1 MESLLQDIKFG
12 AKLLWKDKGFAI
24 TAIATLAL
32 CIGANAAIFSVINS
46 VILRPLPVP
55 ESERLLIGFNSYP
68 NAGVQRASNGV
79 PDYYDRLRELDDVLE
94 EQAMF
99 NNSGLTFGEEGE
111 VQRGLGLNVTPSY
124 FRLMRVEPILGRI
137 FTEEEGEP
145 GNEQKI
151 VLSYALW
158 QQLYGGDENVLGRDL
173 RIYSRPYTIV
183 GVMPSTFEGLDPDT
197 DLWRPLAFTEEQKS
211 DQNRHS
217 NNWEYIGRL
226 RPGATLEQAQAQM
239 DAIVAANYERLP
251 EWKEILTNAG
261 YNVQVHN
268 LQEYLTRDIRPSL
281 YLLWGGVLFV
291 LMIGAVNI
299 ANLVL
304 ARSSVRMKELA
315 TRFSLGAGRWRVSRQ
330 LLTES
335 ILLTIFGGAFGL
347 LFGYWGLSALRS
359 LGLEELPRGSEV
371 SMDGFVLAFIL
382 CLAVLVGVLISL
394 IPMLQVVRVNMSSV
408 FREEGRTGT
417 SSKGAR
423 LARSGLVV
431 VQVSLAF
438 VLLIGAGLL
447 LASFRQVLSIDP
459 GFRDPEQVLT
469 GGVALPS
476 ARYEDD
482 AALRAFMNEALDR
495 IRALPGVVEAGA
507 TDTIPFGFNNS
518 DSVILAEGYEME
530 PGESLVSPSRV
541 TVTRGYFEAMGV
553 ELIEGRFFNATDTPE
568 SQPVIMIDDRLAQ
581 KFWPNESPIG
591 KRMYRPTSIED
602 MAAITEE
609 TVFFNVVGTVKG
621 LKLRAL
627 VDPDERVGTYFFPHE
642 QNPRS
647 GPVFAIKTAVD
658 PNSLIGAVRAEI
670 TAMDPEVPFIMPQTM
685 QVRMSESLVSRR
697 SPMVLAMT
705 FGGVALFLAAVGIYG
720 VLAYMVTQRTKEIGI
735 RVALGS
741 GADRI
746 FKLILLEGL
755 IILFIGF
762 ALGIAL
768 TFAMRRVVESQLYA
782 VQPMDPVVLISVVV
796 VLGLV
801 ALVACLVPARR
812 ASRVD
817 PIVALRQE

>member
-55 ESERLLIGFNSYP
+55 ESERLVIGFNSYP

-99 NNSGLTFGEEGE
+99 NNAGLTIGEEGD
-111 VQRGLGLNVTPSY
+111 VQRALGLNVTPSY

-151 VLSYALW
+151 VLSYAMW
-158 QQLYGGDENVLGRDL
+158 QQLYGGDEDVLGRDL

-183 GVMPSTFEGLDPDT
+183 GVMPPTFEGLDPDT
-197 DLWRPLAFTEEQKS
+197 DLWRPLAFSEEQKG
-211 DQNRHS
+211 DGNRHS

-226 RPGATLEQAQAQM
+226 RPDATLEQVQAQM
-239 DAIVAANYERLP
+239 DAITAANLERLP
-251 EWKEILTNAG
+251 EWKEVLTNAG
-261 YNVQVHN
+261 HHVQVHN
-268 LQEYLTRDIRPSL
+268 LQEYLTRDIRPML

-315 TRFSLGAGRWRVSRQ
+315 TRFALGAGRWRVSRQ

-347 LFGYWGLSALRS
+347 LLGYWGLSALRS
-359 LGLEELPRGSEV
+359 IGLDELPRGSEV

-394 IPMLQVVRVNMSSV
+394 IPMLQVIRVNMSSV

-423 LARSGLVV
+423 LVRSGLVV

-438 VLLIGAGLL
+438 ILLIGAGLL

-530 PGESLVSPSRV
+530 AGESLVSPSRV
-541 TVTRGYFEAMGV
+541 IVTTGYFEAMGV
-553 ELIEGRFFNATDTPE
+553 ELVEGRFFDATDTPD
-568 SQPVIMIDDRLAQ
+568 SAPVIMIDDRLAR
-581 KFWPNESPIG
+581 KFWPGESPIG
-591 KRMYRPTSIED
+591 KRMYRPMSIED
-602 MAAITEE
+602 IAAITED
-609 TVFFNVVGTVKG
+609 TVFFDVVGMVKSI
-621 LKLRAL
+621 KLRAL

-642 QNPRS
+642 QDPRS
-647 GPVFAIKTAVD
+647 GPILAIKTAVD

-670 TAMDPEVPFIMPQTM
+670 TAMDPEMPFIMPQTM
-685 QVRMSESLVSRR
+685 QARMSESLVSRR
-697 SPMVLAMT
+697 SPLVLAMV

-720 VLAYMVTQRTKEIGI
+720 VLAYMVAQRTKEIGI

-746 FKLILLEGL
+746 FKLILREGL
-755 IILFIGF
+755 IILVVGF
-762 ALGIAL
+762 AFGIAG
-768 TFAMRRVVESQLYA
+768 TYAMRRVVESQLYD
-782 VQPMDPVVLISVVV
+782 VQPMDPMVLISVAV

-801 ALVACLVPARR
+801 ALVACLVPAHR

>member
-12 AKLLWKDKGFAI
+12 VKLLWKDKGFAV

-55 ESERLLIGFNSYP
+55 ESERLIIGFNSYP

-79 PDYYDRLRELDDVLE
+79 PDYYDRLSELDDVLE

-99 NNSGLTFGEEGE
+99 NNSGLTIGEEGDVE
-111 VQRGLGLNVTPSY
+111 RALGLNVTPSF
-124 FRLMRVEPILGRI
+124 FRLMRVEPILGRV

-158 QQLYGGDENVLGRDL
+158 QQLYGGDEGVLGRDL

-211 DQNRHS
+211 DGNRHS
-217 NNWEYIGRL
+217 NNWEYIARL
-226 RPGATLEQAQAQM
+226 RPGATLERVQAQM
-239 DAIVAANYERLP
+239 DGIVAANLERLP
-251 EWKEILTNAG
+251 EWQEILTNAG

-268 LQEYLTRDIRPSL
+268 LQEYLTRDIRPML

-335 ILLTIFGGAFGL
+335 ILLTIFGGVFGL

-359 LGLEELPRGSEV
+359 LGLEDLPRGSEV

-423 LARSGLVV
+423 LVRSSLVV

-476 ARYEDD
+476 ARYEDG
-482 AALRAFMNEALDR
+482 ASRRAFMNEALDR

-541 TVTRGYFEAMGV
+541 VVTPRYFEAMGV
-553 ELIEGRFFNATDTPE
+553 ELIEGRFYDATDTPE
-568 SQPVIMIDDRLAQ
+568 SAPVIMVDDRLAQ
-581 KFWPNESPIG
+581 KFWPGESAIG
-591 KRMYRPTSIED
+591 KRMYRPESIED
-602 MAAITEE
+602 IAAITED
-609 TVFFNVVGTVKG
+609 TVFLDVVGVVRSM
-621 LKLRAL
+621 KLRAL
-627 VDPDERVGTYFFPHE
+627 VDADERVGTYFFPYA
-642 QNPRS
+642 QSSPS
-647 GPVFAIKTAVD
+647 GPTFAVRTAVD
-658 PNSLIGAVRAEI
+658 PNSLIGAIRAEI
-670 TAMDPEVPFIMPQTM
+670 TAMDPEMPFIMPQTM
-685 QVRMSESLVSRR
+685 QTRMAESLVSRR
-697 SPMVLAMT
+697 SPMVLALI
-705 FGGVALFLAAVGIYG
+705 FGAVALFLAAVGIYG
-720 VLAYMVTQRTKEIGI
+720 VLAYMVAQRTKEIGI

-741 GADRI
+741 GADQI
-746 FKLILLEGL
+746 FKLILREGVT
-755 IILFIGF
+755 ILVIGF
-762 ALGIAL
+762 ALGIAG
-768 TFAMRRVVESQLYA
+768 TFALRRVVESQLYE
-782 VQPMDPVVLISVVV
+782 VQSMDPLVLISVVV

-801 ALVACLVPARR
+801 ALVACLVPAHR

>member
-55 ESERLLIGFNSYP
+55 ESERLVIGFNSYP

-99 NNSGLTFGEEGE
+99 NNAGLTIGEEGD
-111 VQRGLGLNVTPSY
+111 VQRALGLNVTPSY

-151 VLSYALW
+151 VLSYAMW
-158 QQLYGGDENVLGRDL
+158 QQLYGGDEDVLGRDL

-183 GVMPSTFEGLDPDT
+183 GVMPPTFEGLDPDT
-197 DLWRPLAFTEEQKS
+197 DLWRPLAFSEEQKG
-211 DQNRHS
+211 DGNRHS

-226 RPGATLEQAQAQM
+226 RPDATLEQVQAQM
-239 DAIVAANYERLP
+239 DAISAANLERLP
-251 EWKEILTNAG
+251 EWQEILTNAG
-261 YNVQVHN
+261 HHVQVHN
-268 LQEYLTRDIRPSL
+268 LQEYLTRDIRPML

-315 TRFSLGAGRWRVSRQ
+315 TRFALGAGRWRVSRQ

-347 LFGYWGLSALRS
+347 LLGYWGLSALRS
-359 LGLEELPRGSEV
+359 IGLDELPRGSEV

-394 IPMLQVVRVNMSSV
+394 IPMLQVIRVNMSSV

-423 LARSGLVV
+423 LVRSGLVV

-438 VLLIGAGLL
+438 ILLIGAGLL

-530 PGESLVSPSRV
+530 AGESLVSPSRV
-541 TVTRGYFEAMGV
+541 IVTTGYFEAMGV
-553 ELIEGRFFNATDTPE
+553 ELVEGRFFDATDTPD
-568 SQPVIMIDDRLAQ
+568 SAPVIMIDDRLAR
-581 KFWPNESPIG
+581 KFWPGESPIG
-591 KRMYRPTSIED
+591 KRMYRPMSIED
-602 MAAITEE
+602 IAAITED
-609 TVFFNVVGTVKG
+609 TVFFDVVGMVKSI
-621 LKLRAL
+621 KLRAL

-642 QNPRS
+642 QDPRS
-647 GPVFAIKTAVD
+647 GPILAIKTAVD

-670 TAMDPEVPFIMPQTM
+670 TAMDPEMPFIMPQTM

-697 SPMVLAMT
+697 SPLVLAMV

-720 VLAYMVTQRTKEIGI
+720 VLAYMVAQRTKEIGI

-746 FKLILLEGL
+746 FKLILREGL
-755 IILFIGF
+755 IILVVGF
-762 ALGIAL
+762 AFGIAG
-768 TFAMRRVVESQLYA
+768 TYAMRRVVESQLYD
-782 VQPMDPVVLISVVV
+782 VQPMDPMVLISVAV

-801 ALVACLVPARR
+801 ALVACLVPAHR

>member
-55 ESERLLIGFNSYP
+55 ESERLIVGFNSYP
-68 NAGVQRASNGV
+68 NAGVLRASNGV

-99 NNSGLTFGEEGE
+99 NNDGMTIGEEGD
-111 VQRGLGLNVTPSY
+111 VQRVLGLNVTPSY

-137 FTEEEGEP
+137 FTEDEGEP
-145 GNEQKI
+145 GNEMKV

-158 QQLYGGDENVLGRDL
+158 QQLYGGDENALGRDL
-173 RIYSRPYTIV
+173 RVYGRRYTIV
-183 GVMPSTFEGLDPDT
+183 GVMPPTFEDLDPDVG
-197 DLWRPLAFTEEQKS
+197 LWRPLAFTEEQKS
-211 DQNRHS
+211 DDNRHS
-217 NNWEYIGRL
+217 NNWNYVARL
-226 RPGATLEQAQAQM
+226 RPGATLEQVQAQM
-239 DAIVAANYERLP
+239 DGIVAANFERLP
-251 EWKEILTNAG
+251 EWQEVLTNAG
-261 YNVQVHN
+261 YHVQVHN
-268 LQEYLTRDIRPSL
+268 LQEDLTRDIRPML

-335 ILLTIFGGAFGL
+335 ILLTIFGAAFGL
-347 LFGYWGLSALRS
+347 LFGYWGLSALRG
-359 LGLEELPRGSEV
+359 LGLDAIPRGNQV

-423 LARSGLVV
+423 LVRSGLVV

-476 ARYEDD
+476 ARYEDRN
-482 AALRAFMNEALDR
+482 ALRVFTNEALER
-495 IRALPGVVEAGA
+495 IRSLPGVVAAGA
-507 TDTIPFGFNNS
+507 TDTIPFGYNNS

-530 PGESLVSPSRV
+530 AGESLVSPSRV
-541 TVTRGYFEAMGV
+541 IVTTGYFEAMGV
-553 ELIEGRFFNATDTPE
+553 ELIEGRFFDMTDTPD
-568 SQPVIMIDDRLAQ
+568 SAPVIMIDDRLAQ
-581 KFWPNESPIG
+581 KFWPGESPIG
-591 KRMYRPTSIED
+591 KRMYRPTSID
-602 MAAITEE
+602 DIAAITED
-609 TVFFNVVGTVKG
+609 TVFFEVVGVVKSI
-621 LKLRAL
+621 KLRAL
-627 VDPDERVGTYFFPHE
+627 VDPDERVGAYFFPHQ

-647 GPVFAIKTAVD
+647 EAIFAIKTAVD

-670 TAMDPEVPFIMPQTM
+670 TAMDPEMPFIMPQTM
-685 QVRMSESLVSRR
+685 QARMSNSLVSRR
-697 SPMVLAMT
+697 SPMVLALT
-705 FGGVALFLAAVGIYG
+705 FGVVALFLAAVGIYG

-746 FKLILLEGL
+746 FRLILREGVAIL
-755 IILFIGF
+755 ITGF
-762 ALGIAL
+762 ALGIAF
-768 TFAMRRVVESQLYA
+768 TFAMRRVVESQLYE

-801 ALVACLVPARR
+801 ALVACMVPAQR